1 MNLTWLG
8 SCLSWSPP
16 EAQHHHRT
24 WYIATF
30 RKYSFY
36 SEWIS
41 VSSSQNGDYCND
53 FIRFWLMLICRR
65 RSSDVN
71 FFFLKYK
78 ILAERCTNH
87 NSVWTEA
94 KWTRLHNHHPDQ
106 ALQNLPYKSV
116 LSLLLSLFPI
126 WIQALLRFGSFPIF
140 SLEVPVELC
149 VWATVSLYM
158 LPNFLW
164 HSLYH
169 TVIVL
174 ISLTCWSPPLIVESK
189 HIRVPTTCRRHSIS
203 RWGIQISWCHF
214 EPMETKTI

>member
-1 MNLTWLG
+1 MVRELPLLVTT
-8 SCLSWSPP
+8 SDQ
-16 EAQHHHRT
+16 EVTTTQHHHRT

-41 VSSSQNGDYCND
+41 VSSSQNGDYCNY

-71 FFFLKYK
+71 FFSLNIKYLQKDAQMITVYELKPSEHACITTTQIK
-78 ILAERCTNH
+78 HSRISPTN
-87 NSVWTEA
+87 
-94 KWTRLHNHHPDQ
+94 
-106 ALQNLPYKSV
+106 SV

-126 WIQALLRFGSFPIF
+126 WSQALLRFGSFPIF
-140 SLEVPVELC
+140 SLEVPIELC

-169 TVIVL
+169 TVL
-174 ISLTCWSPPLIVESK
+174 YLFL
-189 HIRVPTTCRRHSIS
+189 
-203 RWGIQISWCHF
+203 
-214 EPMETKTI
+214 